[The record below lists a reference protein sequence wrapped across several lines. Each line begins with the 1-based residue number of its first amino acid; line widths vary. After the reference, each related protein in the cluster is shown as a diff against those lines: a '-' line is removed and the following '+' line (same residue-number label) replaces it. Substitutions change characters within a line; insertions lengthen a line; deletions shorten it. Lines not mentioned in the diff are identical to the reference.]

1 MVRKRHNKKQVSNK
15 SESEKKNPFQKGTFE
30 PGKSGN
36 PGGRGKF
43 LPYIRELA
51 REQSEIAITTLA
63 NICRD
68 EATPPAARVAAAS
81 ALLDRGYGKPTQY
94 VEDGKNPLDTLT
106 EDEQQTLLN
115 ALQSLTGSEEDV
127 GEGAKAPYH

>member
-1 MVRKRHNKKQVSNK
+1 MAEKK
-15 SESEKKNPFQKGTFE
+15 KKNPFQRGTFE

-63 NICRD
+63 NLCRD
-68 EATPPAARVAAAS
+68 ETTPPAARVAAAS

-106 EDEQQTLLN
+106 ETDSAVRRSGASGVRSRDRDRQTVGAVVAEDLGL
-115 ALQSLTGSEEDV
+115 ALERHLFS
-127 GEGAKAPYH
+127 